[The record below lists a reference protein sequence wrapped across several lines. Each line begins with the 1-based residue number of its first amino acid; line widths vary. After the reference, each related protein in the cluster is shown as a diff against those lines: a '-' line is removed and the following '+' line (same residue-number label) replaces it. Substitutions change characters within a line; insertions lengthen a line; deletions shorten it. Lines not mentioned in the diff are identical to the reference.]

1 MDPHPIAGVVWYAI
15 GRFYEAEDG
24 SLQDLG
30 YFAHLGGIEPL
41 FDGPHHGESSAFFTF
56 RAEPFTAR
64 KFQNG
69 DLSVSLDTT
78 GSFTLYLNREP
89 CGDFSRPETFSRGE
103 PIATFQRLSS
113 VVGTSVGPLGTNLFS
128 AALRSST
135 TFHFQGRSWNLERL
149 LPHGITQLG
158 VASTTPMTPP
168 EGFKTVTPFVGSA
181 MAAGGSVRWP

>member
-1 MDPHPIAGVVWYAI
+1 MELHPTAGVVWYAI
-15 GRFYEAEDG
+15 GRFYEAQDG

-30 YFAHLGGIEPL
+30 YFAHLAGIAPL
-41 FDGPHHGESSAFFTF
+41 FNGPPGEGSAFFTF
-56 RAEPFTAR
+56 RAEPFTAQ

-103 PIATFQRLSS
+103 PIATFQRLST

-128 AALRSST
+128 AALRSSA

-158 VASTTPMTPP
+158 VASTTAMTPP
-168 EGFKTVTPFVGSA
+168 PGFKTVTPFVGSA
-181 MAAGGSVRWP
+181 MAVGANVRWP